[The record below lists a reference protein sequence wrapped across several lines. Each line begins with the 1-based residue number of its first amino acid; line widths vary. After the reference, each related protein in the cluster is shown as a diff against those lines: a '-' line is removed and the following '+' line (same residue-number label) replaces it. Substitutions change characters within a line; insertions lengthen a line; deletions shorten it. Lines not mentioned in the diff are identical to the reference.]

1 MHKRTEMNTSLC
13 FSVIGV
19 QRCNVSV
26 IIQLSSVQG
35 SSSTPV
41 LSNADGLV
49 DLHSSG
55 VSVDDLWALRAS
67 DLLFP
72 HVI

>member
-1 MHKRTEMNTSLC
+1 MLMLQSQCHYSAP
-13 FSVIGV
+13 FSS
-19 QRCNVSV
+19 NA
-26 IIQLSSVQG
+26 
-35 SSSTPV
+35 PV